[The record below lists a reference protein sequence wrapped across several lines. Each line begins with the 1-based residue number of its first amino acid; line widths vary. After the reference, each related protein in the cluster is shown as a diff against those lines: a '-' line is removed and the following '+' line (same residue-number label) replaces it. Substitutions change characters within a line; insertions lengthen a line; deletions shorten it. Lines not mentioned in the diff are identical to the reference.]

1 MSKSGPKKMGGY
13 PGEPIVITKIL
24 ISGRQKGQSQRRG
37 CEKTGEERWREM
49 VALLAMSGRSQEMF
63 KKKKNNLKSV
73 CLYI

>member
-1 MSKSGPKKMGGY
+1 
-13 PGEPIVITKIL
+13 
-24 ISGRQKGQSQRRG
+24 
-37 CEKTGEERWREM
+37 M

>member
-1 MSKSGPKKMGGY
+1 MGGY